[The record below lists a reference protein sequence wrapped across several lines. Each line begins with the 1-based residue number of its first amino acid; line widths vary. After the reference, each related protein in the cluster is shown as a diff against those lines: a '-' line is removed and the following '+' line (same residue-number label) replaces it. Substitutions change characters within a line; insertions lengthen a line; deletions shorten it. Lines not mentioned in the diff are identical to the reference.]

1 MEPITARNHWYIPT
15 SHEKETNEFGSVWI
29 IAAPY
34 SVYVLADR
42 FFRSTIR
49 LNANDAHRAKSRK
62 IVVALGGAVQCT
74 EWNATA
80 TPPGDATSSLPLLLR
95 QAEVYNLS
103 SPVIPTISGRRI
115 TVGELRWG
123 LALCGVWEGILI
135 QHATHDV
142 GPTMT
147 APIPALI
154 FHRFYSRPSPPSP
167 HPLPLFHPLTVHTPS
182 RLPTIATS
190 TRNRPCHHGN
200 PIFYTVKPVCLSDR
214 PRLISSFQN
223 RNVMGQW
230 GRECRVIDC
239 SLSDLPTCHSPRGNE
254 WQPLK
259 RYLPTVL

>member
-1 MEPITARNHWYIPT
+1 M
-15 SHEKETNEFGSVWI
+15 K
-29 IAAPY
+29 
-34 SVYVLADR
+34 
-42 FFRSTIR
+42 R
-49 LNANDAHRAKSRK
+49 LNANDVHQVESRK
-62 IVVALGGAVQCT
+62 IVAALDGAVRCT
-74 EWNATA
+74 KWNATA
-80 TPPGDATSSLPLLLR
+80 TPPGDTVRSLPLLLR
-95 QAEVYNLS
+95 QARVYNLS
-103 SPVIPTISGRRI
+103 SLVVPTSSSRRI
-115 TVGELRWG
+115 MVGELRWG

-154 FHRFYSRPSPPSP
+154 FHRFYSRPSPPLS
-167 HPLPLFHPLTVHTPS
+167 LLLFRPLTLHTPS
-182 RLPTIATS
+182 SLPTIATS

-223 RNVMGQW
+223 RNVMGRW

-254 WQPLK
+254 
-259 RYLPTVL
+259 